1 MAHSRV
7 IAGFKLYYQGTWDDS
22 LFEKCVAVVG
32 SRRMTEYGRRVVEK
46 IIPGLV
52 QDGFTIV
59 SGFMYGVDQEAHRT
73 AVRTGGRTIAVLGWG
88 IDIPLE
94 AEDQK
99 LATEI
104 VNSGGLVLSEWTDQK
119 GALWT
124 FPRRNRIVA
133 AIAQEIIVVEAAL
146 KSGSLITAE
155 LGLKL
160 GKKVWAV
167 PGPITSSVSAGTNQL
182 IAEGKAQMYLYH
194 PLNLPPKLGGRNPQE
209 RVVLELL
216 QNEPLDA
223 SEIARKLGQSIE
235 KIGAELS
242 MLVLS
247 GAIIERG
254 GKYYVGE
261 N

>member
-1 MAHSRV
+1 
-7 IAGFKLYYQGTWDDS
+7 
-22 LFEKCVAVVG
+22 
-32 SRRMTEYGRRVVEK
+32 
-46 IIPGLV
+46 
-52 QDGFTIV
+52 
-59 SGFMYGVDQEAHRT
+59 
-73 AVRTGGRTIAVLGWG
+73 VLGWG
-88 IDIPLE
+88 IDVPLE

-99 LATEI
+99 LANEI
-104 VNSGGLVLSEWTDQK
+104 ISSGGLILSEWTDQK

-155 LGLKL
+155 LGHKL

-167 PGPITSSVSAGTNQL
+167 PGQITSSVSAGTNML
-182 IAEGKAQMYLYH
+182 IKSGQAEMWLPNLSLHPSPESGEGNGK
-194 PLNLPPKLGGRNPQE
+194 GE
-209 RVVLELL
+209 VVMLL